1 MFESLKSITEI
12 PDLRKRILFTL
23 GMLAVYRLGAFIPTP
38 GINADVF
45 EQMFNQMGGSLFG
58 LLAMFSGGSLRRL
71 TVFALGIMPYIT
83 ASIILQLLTVVSP
96 TLEKL
101 SKEGDLGRKK
111 ITEYTRWMTVG
122 LSAFQAFGIAIA
134 LERQTTLGV
143 GLVDHPGAAF
153 VFTTVLTLTTGAIF
167 IMWLGEQITA
177 RGIGNG
183 MSLLIFAGI
192 VVGLPR
198 AAADLYEK
206 VFVNHTWNFL
216 ILFVLLAFMLVIVAF
231 IVFVERGE
239 RRIPIQYAKRVV
251 GRRIMGGVSTH
262 LPLKVNSG
270 GVMPIIFAVSILT
283 FPQTLSLFHL
293 DQSGIVLIRYIGAG
307 FNWFSKEFA
316 YGEPLYTLTY
326 VVMIIFF
333 AHFYL
338 SIIYNPDDVA
348 DNVKKQGGFMPG
360 IRPGKRTADYLDDVL
375 TKITWVG
382 GFYLALVALIPEI
395 MLAGL
400 RLNHL
405 PGWMGA
411 GWFDSHL
418 PTWILHGLNVNF
430 YFGGTSLL
438 IVVGVAMDTVQQ
450 VEAQLIMRHYEGFLK
465 KGRVRGRRGT
475 SR

>member
-1 MFESLKSITEI
+1 MLESLKSITEI
-12 PDLRKRILFTL
+12 PDLRKRILFTM

-45 EQMFNQMGGSLFG
+45 EQMFSQMGGSLFG

-96 TLEKL
+96 HLEKL
-101 SKEGDLGRKK
+101 KKEGDLGRKK
-111 ITEYTRWMTVG
+111 ITDYTRWLTVG

-134 LERQTTLGV
+134 LEKQTAQGAS
-143 GLVDHPGAAF
+143 LVSHPGAAF
-153 VFTTVLTLTTGAIF
+153 VFTTVLTLSTGSVF

-206 VFVNHTWNFL
+206 VFVNHSWNFL
-216 ILFVLLAFMLVIVAF
+216 VLLILLAFMLVIVGF

-293 DQSGIVLIRYIGAG
+293 DQSSIAVIRYLGAG
-307 FNWFSKEFA
+307 LAWFSRVFA

-326 VVMIIFF
+326 VIMIIFF

-338 SIIYNPDDVA
+338 SIVYNPDEVA
-348 DNVKKQGGFMPG
+348 DNVRKQGGFMPG
-360 IRPGKRTADYLDDVL
+360 IRPGKRTADHLDDVL

-382 GFYLALVALIPEI
+382 GFYLALVALIPEL

-418 PTWILHGLNVNF
+418 PMWVLHGLNVNF

-465 KGRVRGRRGT
+465 KGRIRGRR
-475 SR
+475 SS

>member
-1 MFESLKSITEI
+1 MMESLKSITEV
-12 PDLRKRILFTL
+12 PDLRKRIVFTL
-23 GMLAVYRLGAFIPTP
+23 LMLAVYRLGAFIPTP
-38 GINADVF
+38 GINATVF
-45 EQMFNQMGGSLFG
+45 EQFFNQLGGSIFN
-58 LLAMFSGGSLRRL
+58 LLSMFSGGSLRRL

-101 SKEGDLGRKK
+101 QKEGDLGRRK

-122 LSAFQAFGIAIA
+122 LAAFQAFGIAVA
-134 LERQTTLGV
+134 LERQTST
-143 GLVDHPGAAF
+143 GLVTNPGPMF
-153 VFTTVLTLTTGAIF
+153 IFSTVLTLTTGAVF
-167 IMWLGEQITA
+167 IMFLGEQITA

-198 AAADLYEK
+198 GISDLYQK
-206 VFVNHTWNFL
+206 VFVTRVWSFP
-216 ILFVLLAFMLVIVAF
+216 VLLIVLVFMLVIVAF
-231 IVFVERGE
+231 IVLVERGE
-239 RRIPIQYAKRVV
+239 RRIPIQYAKRIV
-251 GRRIMGGVSTH
+251 GRHVVGGVSTH

-270 GVMPIIFAVSILT
+270 GVMPIIFAVSLLT
-283 FPQTLSLFHL
+283 FPQTIGLFWR
-293 DQSGIVLIRYIGAG
+293 SGVVAKAIKAFLAL
-307 FNWFSKEFA
+307 FA
-316 YGEPLYTLTY
+316 WGEPLYTVTY
-326 VVMIIFF
+326 VVLIIFF

-338 SIIYNPDDVA
+338 SIIYNPDEVA
-348 DNVKKQGGFMPG
+348 DNVRKQGGFIPG
-360 IRPGKRTADYLDDVL
+360 IRPGRRTADHLDDVL

-382 GFYLALVALIPEI
+382 GVYLAIVALIPEI

-405 PGWMGA
+405 PAWLGG
-411 GWFDSHL
+411 GWFDAHL
-418 PTWILHGLNVNF
+418 PTWLLHGMNVNF

-465 KGRVRGRRGT
+465 KGRVRGRR
-475 SR
+475 S

>member
-1 MFESLKSITEI
+1 MLESLKSITEI

-23 GMLAVYRLGAFIPTP
+23 LMLAVYRLGSFIPTP

-45 EQMFNQMGGSLFG
+45 EQVFNQLAGSLFG
-58 LLAMFSGGSLRRL
+58 LLSMFSGGSLRRL

-96 TLEKL
+96 HLEKL
-101 SKEGDLGRKK
+101 KKEGELGRRKM
-111 ITEYTRWMTVG
+111 TEYTRWMTVG
-122 LSAFQAFGIAIA
+122 LSAFQALGIASM
-134 LERQTTLGV
+134 LQKQTTAGSP
-143 GLVDHPGAAF
+143 LVTNPGAGF
-153 VFTTVLTLTTGAIF
+153 IFTTVLTLTAGSIF
-167 IMWLGEQITA
+167 IMWLGEQITS

-198 AAADLYEK
+198 AIGDLYEK
-206 VFVNHTWNFL
+206 VFVTHLWGPL
-216 ILFVLLAFMLVIVAF
+216 SILTLLAFMLVIVAF
-231 IVFVERGE
+231 IVMVERGE
-239 RRIPIQYAKRVV
+239 RRVPIQYAKRIV
-251 GRRIMGGVSTH
+251 GRKVMGGVSTH

-283 FPQTLSLFHL
+283 FPQTLGLFHMETSSL
-293 DQSGIVLIRYIGAG
+293 AALKYLGQGL
-307 FNWFSKEFA
+307 NWFSRVFA

-326 VVMIIFF
+326 VIMIIFF

-338 SIIYNPDDVA
+338 SIVYNPDEVA
-348 DNVKKQGGFMPG
+348 DNIRKQGGFIPG

-382 GFYLALVALIPEI
+382 GVYLAIVALIPEI

-405 PGWMGA
+405 PSWLGA
-411 GWFDSHL
+411 GWFDSHFPGWL
-418 PTWILHGLNVNF
+418 LHGMNVNF

-465 KGRVRGRRGT
+465 KGRIRGRRA
-475 SR
+475 S

>member
-1 MFESLKSITEI
+1 MMENLKSLTEI

-23 GMLAVYRLGAFIPTP
+23 LMLAVYRLGSFVPTP

-45 EQMFNQMGGSLFG
+45 QRAFSQLGGTLFG
-58 LLAMFSGGSLRRL
+58 LLSMFSGGSLNRL

-83 ASIILQLLTVVSP
+83 ASIILQLLGVVSP

-101 SKEGDLGRKK
+101 QKEGELGRKK

-122 LSAFQAFGIAIA
+122 LSMFQAFGIAIA
-134 LERQTTLGV
+134 LQRETSANMP
-143 GLVDHPGAAF
+143 LVNHPGIG
-153 VFTTVLTLTTGAIF
+153 FTLSTVLTLTTGSVF
-167 IMWLGEQITA
+167 VMWLGEQITA

-198 AAADLYEK
+198 AIGNLYQN
-206 VFVNHTWNFL
+206 VFVTRVWNFPIVFL
-216 ILFVLLAFMLVIVAF
+216 LLAFMLVVVGF

-239 RRIPIQYAKRVV
+239 RRIPIQYAKRIV
-251 GRRIMGGVSTH
+251 GRKVMGGVSTH

-283 FPQTLSLFHL
+283 FPQTIALFAG
-293 DQSGIVLIRYIGAG
+293 DQGAFG
-307 FNWFSKEFA
+307 RALTWFKTAFGW
-316 YGEPLYTLTY
+316 GEPLYTLTY
-326 VVMIIFF
+326 VILIIFF

-338 SIIYNPDDVA
+338 SIIYNPDEVA
-348 DNVKKQGGFMPG
+348 DNVRKQGGFIPG
-360 IRPGKRTADYLDDVL
+360 IRPGKRTADHLDDVL

-382 GFYLALVALIPEI
+382 GLYLAVIALIPEI

-400 RLNHL
+400 RVNHL
-405 PGWMGA
+405 PVWMGGA
-411 GWFDSHL
+411 WFDAHFPGWL
-418 PTWILHGLNVNF
+418 LHGLNINF

-438 IVVGVAMDTVQQ
+438 IVVGVAMDTIQQ

-465 KGRVRGRRGT
+465 KGRVRGRRAA
-475 SR
+475 S

>member
-1 MFESLKSITEI
+1 MIESLKSITEI
-12 PDLRKRILFTL
+12 PDLRKRISFTL
-23 GMLAVYRLGAFIPTP
+23 LMLAVYRLGSFIPTP
-38 GINADVF
+38 GINASVF
-45 EQMFNQMGGSLFG
+45 EQFFNQLGGSLFG
-58 LLAMFSGGSLRRL
+58 LLSMFSGGSLRRL

-101 SKEGDLGRKK
+101 QKEGDLGRRK
-111 ITEYTRWMTVG
+111 ITEYTRWLTVG
-122 LSAFQAFGIAIA
+122 LAAFQAFGIAVA
-134 LERQTTLGV
+134 LQHQTSAGIM
-143 GLVDHPGAAF
+143 LVTNPGPMF
-153 VFTTVLTLTTGAIF
+153 IFSTVLTLTAGAVF

-198 AAADLYEK
+198 AIADLYNK
-206 VFVNHTWNFL
+206 VFVTRVWSPL
-216 ILFVLLAFMLVIVAF
+216 ALLLVLVFMLAIVAF
-231 IVFVERGE
+231 IVLVERGE
-239 RRIPIQYAKRVV
+239 RRIPIQYAKRIV
-251 GRRIMGGVSTH
+251 GRRVVSGVSTH

-270 GVMPIIFAVSILT
+270 GVMPIIFAVSLLT
-283 FPQTLSLFHL
+283 FPQTIGLFWKSGAVAKFVKAFL
-293 DQSGIVLIRYIGAG
+293 DL
-307 FNWFSKEFA
+307 FA

-326 VVMIIFF
+326 VLLIIFF

-338 SIIYNPDDVA
+338 SIIYNPDEVA
-348 DNVKKQGGFMPG
+348 DNVRKQGGFIPG
-360 IRPGKRTADYLDDVL
+360 IRPGRRTADHLDDVL

-382 GFYLALVALIPEI
+382 GVYLAIVALIPEI

-405 PGWMGA
+405 PVVLGGA
-411 GWFDSHL
+411 WFDAHMPSWL
-418 PTWILHGLNVNF
+418 LHGLNVNF

-465 KGRVRGRRGT
+465 KGRVRGRRA
-475 SR
+475 S

>member
-1 MFESLKSITEI
+1 MMESVKSIFEI
-12 PDLRKRILFTL
+12 PDLRRRILFTL

-38 GINADVF
+38 GINAEAF
-45 EQMFNQMGGSLFG
+45 EQIFNQSLGAGVLG

-96 TLEKL
+96 QLEKL
-101 SKEGDLGRKK
+101 KKEGELGRRK
-111 ITEYTRWMTVG
+111 ITEYTRWLTVG
-122 LSAFQAFGIAIA
+122 LSAFQAFGIAVA
-134 LERQTTLGV
+134 LQKQGAQ
-143 GLVDHPGAAF
+143 LVMNPGPSF
-153 VFTTVLTLTTGAIF
+153 VLATVLTLTTGAVF
-167 IMWLGEQITA
+167 IMWLGEQITS

-198 AAADLYEK
+198 GIADLYEK
-206 VFVNHTWNFL
+206 VFVTHIWSPL
-216 ILFVLLAFMLVIVAF
+216 ALLALLVFMVTIVAF
-231 IVFVERGE
+231 IVTVERGE
-239 RRIPIQYAKRVV
+239 RRVPIQYAKRIV
-251 GRRIMGGVSTH
+251 GRKVMGGVSTH

-283 FPQTLSLFHL
+283 FPQTVGLFLSKAT
-293 DQSGIVLIRYIGAG
+293 LIGKIIDK
-307 FNWFSKEFA
+307 FSKAFA
-316 YGEPLYTLTY
+316 WGEPLYTISY
-326 VVMIIFF
+326 VLLIMFF

-338 SIIYNPDDVA
+338 SIVYNPDEVA
-348 DNVKKQGGFMPG
+348 DNVRKQGGFIPG

-382 GFYLALVALIPEI
+382 GLYLALVALIPEM
-395 MLAGL
+395 MLAGV

-405 PGWMGA
+405 PVWLGG
-411 GWFDSHL
+411 GWFDAHL
-418 PTWILHGLNVNF
+418 PAWLLHGLNVNF

-465 KGRVRGRRGT
+465 KGRIRGRRA
-475 SR
+475 S

>member
-12 PDLRKRILFTL
+12 PDLRRRILFTL
-23 GMLAVYRLGAFIPTP
+23 LMLAVYRLGSFIPTP

-45 EQMFNQMGGSLFG
+45 EQAFAQLAGSLFG

-96 TLEKL
+96 HLEKL
-101 SKEGDLGRKK
+101 KKEGELGRRK

-134 LERQTTLGV
+134 LEKQTAVGV
-143 GLVDHPGAAF
+143 PLVNTPGPSF
-153 VFTTVLTLTTGAIF
+153 VFTTVLTLTTGSVF
-167 IMWLGEQITA
+167 IMWLGEQITS

-206 VFVNHTWNFL
+206 VFVTRVWSFPVL
-216 ILFVLLAFMLVIVAF
+216 LLLLAFMLAIVAF
-231 IVFVERGE
+231 IVLVERGE

-283 FPQTLSLFHL
+283 FPQTLGLFRL
-293 DQSGIVLIRYIGAG
+293 DQSSFAVSRYIGLG
-307 FNWFSKEFA
+307 LQWFSQKFA
-316 YGEPLYTLTY
+316 YGEPLYTLAY
-326 VVMIIFF
+326 ILMIIFF

-338 SIIYNPDDVA
+338 SIVYNPDEVA
-348 DNVKKQGGFMPG
+348 DNVRKQGGFMPG

-382 GFYLALVALIPEI
+382 GLYLALVALIPEI

-400 RLNHL
+400 RVN
-405 PGWMGA
+405 
-411 GWFDSHL
+411 HL
-418 PTWILHGLNVNF
+418 PTWLGGAWFDANFPAWLLHGMNVSF

-465 KGRVRGRRGT
+465 KGRVRGRRA
-475 SR
+475 S

>member
-1 MFESLKSITEI
+1 MIESLKSITEI

-23 GMLAVYRLGAFIPTP
+23 LMLAIYRLGSFIPTP

-45 EQMFNQMGGSLFG
+45 EQAFNQFAGSLFG

-83 ASIILQLLTVVSP
+83 ASIILQLMGVVSP
-96 TLEKL
+96 QLEKL
-101 SKEGDLGRKK
+101 RKEGELGRRK
-111 ITEYTRWMTVG
+111 ITEYTRWLTVG
-122 LSAFQAFGIAIA
+122 LSAFQAFAIAIA
-134 LERQTTLGV
+134 LQRQTSLGMP
-143 GLVDHPGAAF
+143 LVTNPGPF
-153 VFTTVLTLTTGAIF
+153 FIFSTVLTLTAGSVF

-198 AAADLYEK
+198 AAADLYDK
-206 VFVNHTWNFL
+206 IRTGVWGL
-216 ILFVLLAFMLVIVAF
+216 PILVLLLVFMLAVVGF
-231 IVFVERGE
+231 IVLVERGE

-283 FPQTLSLFHL
+283 FPQTLGLLVSNK
-293 DQSGIVLIRYIGAG
+293 AG
-307 FNWFSKEFA
+307 LVGRIIERFTQIFA
-316 YGEPLYTLTY
+316 YGEPLYTFSY
-326 VVMIIFF
+326 VLMIMFF

-338 SIIYNPDDVA
+338 SIVYNPDEVA
-348 DNVKKQGGFMPG
+348 DNVRKQGGFIPG
-360 IRPGKRTADYLDDVL
+360 IRPGKRTADHLDDVL

-382 GFYLALVALIPEI
+382 GIYLALIALIPEI

-400 RLNHL
+400 RVNHL
-405 PGWMGA
+405 PVWMGGA
-411 GWFDSHL
+411 WFDAHL
-418 PTWILHGLNVNF
+418 PMWLLHGLNVNF

-438 IVVGVAMDTVQQ
+438 IVVGVAMDTVHQ
-450 VEAQLIMRHYEGFLK
+450 VEAQLIMRHYDGFLK
-465 KGRVRGRRGT
+465 KGRIRGRRAG
-475 SR
+475 